1 MSNILDVQASELPVL
16 PNKDSYKYL
25 DEISGNGAYHQVA
38 KQLDDN
44 SYIALYGT
52 EPIELLTVKDLTT
65 EFPDETEVFLCKLTF
80 II

>member
-16 PNKDSYKYL
+16 QAKDSYKYL

-38 KQLDDN
+38 WQQVDDT

-52 EPIELLTVKDLTT
+52 EPIELLTVKDLAT
-65 EFPDETEVFLCKLTF
+65 EFPDEMEE
-80 II
+80 